1 MQRIALI
8 LAIIGSAIGLICSI
22 IALATVGSDPAYS
35 TRIWVGWM
43 ALLLAVVPSIALL
56 LLRRRPIIAS
66 LIMLVSGLGG
76 FVCINLFYINTWY
89 ALAIPF
95 WIAATVLAI
104 ISSRAIVRRRPRPM
118 RLM

>member
-1 MQRIALI
+1 MQRIALM
-8 LAIIGSAIGLICSI
+8 LAITGSAVGLICSI
-22 IALATVGSDPAYS
+22 SALATVGFDPAYS
-35 TRIWVGWM
+35 SRDWVGWI
-43 ALLLAVVPSIALL
+43 ALLLAIVPSIALM
-56 LLRRRPIIAS
+56 LLRRRPIVAS

-104 ISSRAIVRRRPRPM
+104 ISVRAAARRPRPF